1 METIRNIIKKLN
13 ERNTE
18 WYNFIDEST
27 EYEKCQDEELK
38 TDFLALLEELK
49 KEVKKSG
56 DRQETRERLK
66 KVLKEGIPED
76 ALVNE
81 LLGRVMDITQT
92 YFLFEPLRRIE
103 QEEGS
108 QIEIFLKQL
117 YDDYLIR
124 YDIRF
129 ADRFRSFGFFS
140 EEEMMDAAEA
150 VGTLVNIY
158 ISNRLST
165 ESILMDFRDET
176 GLSET
181 TSRKFLLYFEKY
193 YQELSTNY
201 IIGML
206 NAMLRESELLMLS
219 WVVMISPCHAVMRL
233 PGYLSWNVPFDGA
246 AVRPIT
252 HFKRH
257 SGQRIPIF
265 YIMYLYAL
273 KRNTLQRR
281 PSSITKYCEIIRLS
295 GLGLSQT
302 NIALNCNAF
311 KTTVVCLMNWI
322 VHFIPDVSVSVGR
335 FSPISVN
342 LKSPMPHVCY

>member
-1 METIRNIIKKLN
+1 METIRNIINKLN

-18 WYNFIDEST
+18 WHSFIDEST
-27 EYEKCQDEELK
+27 EYDKCQDEELK

-49 KEVKKSG
+49 AEVKKSS

-66 KVLKEGIPED
+66 RVLKEGISDD
-76 ALVNE
+76 ALVDE
-81 LLGRVMDITQT
+81 LLSRVMDITQT
-92 YFLFEPLRRIE
+92 YFLFESLRRIE
-103 QEEGS
+103 REEYS
-108 QIEIFLKQL
+108 QIENFLKQL
-117 YDDYLIR
+117 YDDYLVR

-181 TSRKFLLYFEKY
+181 TSRVFLLYFENY

-206 NAMLRESELLMLS
+206 NTMLHESE
-219 WVVMISPCHAVMRL
+219 
-233 PGYLSWNVPFDGA
+233 
-246 AVRPIT
+246 
-252 HFKRH
+252 
-257 SGQRIPIF
+257 Q
-265 YIMYLYAL
+265 
-273 KRNTLQRR
+273 
-281 PSSITKYCEIIRLS
+281 
-295 GLGLSQT
+295 
-302 NIALNCNAF
+302 
-311 KTTVVCLMNWI
+311 
-322 VHFIPDVSVSVGR
+322 
-335 FSPISVN
+335 
-342 LKSPMPHVCY
+342 

>member
-1 METIRNIIKKLN
+1 METIRNMINKLN

-18 WYNFIDEST
+18 WHSFIDEST
-27 EYEKCQDEELK
+27 EYDRCQDEELK

-49 KEVKKSG
+49 AEFKKSS

-66 KVLKEGIPED
+66 RVLKEGISDD
-76 ALVNE
+76 ALVDE
-81 LLGRVMDITQT
+81 LLSRVMDITQT
-92 YFLFEPLRRIE
+92 YFLFESLRRIE
-103 QEEGS
+103 REEYS
-108 QIEIFLKQL
+108 QIESFLKQL
-117 YDDYLIR
+117 YDDYLVR

-181 TSRKFLLYFEKY
+181 TSRVFLLYFEKY

-206 NAMLRESELLMLS
+206 NTMLHESE
-219 WVVMISPCHAVMRL
+219 
-233 PGYLSWNVPFDGA
+233 
-246 AVRPIT
+246 
-252 HFKRH
+252 
-257 SGQRIPIF
+257 Q
-265 YIMYLYAL
+265 
-273 KRNTLQRR
+273 
-281 PSSITKYCEIIRLS
+281 
-295 GLGLSQT
+295 
-302 NIALNCNAF
+302 
-311 KTTVVCLMNWI
+311 
-322 VHFIPDVSVSVGR
+322 
-335 FSPISVN
+335 
-342 LKSPMPHVCY
+342 

>member
-1 METIRNIIKKLN
+1 METIRNIINKLN

-18 WYNFIDEST
+18 WHSFIDEST
-27 EYEKCQDEELK
+27 EYDKCQDEELK

-49 KEVKKSG
+49 AEVKKSS

-66 KVLKEGIPED
+66 RVLKEGISDD
-76 ALVNE
+76 ALVDE
-81 LLGRVMDITQT
+81 LLSRVMDITQT
-92 YFLFEPLRRIE
+92 YFLFESLRRIE
-103 QEEGS
+103 REEYS
-108 QIEIFLKQL
+108 QIESFLKQL
-117 YDDYLIR
+117 YDDYLVR

-181 TSRKFLLYFEKY
+181 TSRVFLLHFEKY

-206 NAMLRESELLMLS
+206 NTMLHESE
-219 WVVMISPCHAVMRL
+219 
-233 PGYLSWNVPFDGA
+233 
-246 AVRPIT
+246 
-252 HFKRH
+252 
-257 SGQRIPIF
+257 Q
-265 YIMYLYAL
+265 
-273 KRNTLQRR
+273 
-281 PSSITKYCEIIRLS
+281 
-295 GLGLSQT
+295 
-302 NIALNCNAF
+302 
-311 KTTVVCLMNWI
+311 
-322 VHFIPDVSVSVGR
+322 
-335 FSPISVN
+335 
-342 LKSPMPHVCY
+342 

>member
-1 METIRNIIKKLN
+1 METIRNIINKLN

-18 WYNFIDEST
+18 WHSFIDEST
-27 EYEKCQDEELK
+27 EYDKCQDEELK

-49 KEVKKSG
+49 AEVKKSS

-66 KVLKEGIPED
+66 RVLKEGISDD
-76 ALVNE
+76 ALVDE
-81 LLGRVMDITQT
+81 LLSRVMDITQT
-92 YFLFEPLRRIE
+92 YFLFESLRRIE
-103 QEEGS
+103 REEYS
-108 QIEIFLKQL
+108 QIENFLKQL
-117 YDDYLIR
+117 YDDYLVR

-181 TSRKFLLYFEKY
+181 TSRVFLLHFEKY

-206 NAMLRESELLMLS
+206 NTMLHESE
-219 WVVMISPCHAVMRL
+219 
-233 PGYLSWNVPFDGA
+233 
-246 AVRPIT
+246 
-252 HFKRH
+252 
-257 SGQRIPIF
+257 Q
-265 YIMYLYAL
+265 
-273 KRNTLQRR
+273 
-281 PSSITKYCEIIRLS
+281 
-295 GLGLSQT
+295 
-302 NIALNCNAF
+302 
-311 KTTVVCLMNWI
+311 
-322 VHFIPDVSVSVGR
+322 
-335 FSPISVN
+335 
-342 LKSPMPHVCY
+342 

>member
-1 METIRNIIKKLN
+1 METIRNIINKLN

-18 WYNFIDEST
+18 WHSFIDEST
-27 EYEKCQDEELK
+27 EYDKCQDEELK

-49 KEVKKSG
+49 AEVKKSS

-66 KVLKEGIPED
+66 KVLKEGISDD
-76 ALVNE
+76 ALVDE
-81 LLGRVMDITQT
+81 LLSRVMDITQT
-92 YFLFEPLRRIE
+92 YFLFESLRRIE
-103 QEEGS
+103 REEYS
-108 QIEIFLKQL
+108 QIENFLKQL
-117 YDDYLIR
+117 YDDYLVR

-181 TSRKFLLYFEKY
+181 TSRVFLLHFEKY

-206 NAMLRESELLMLS
+206 NTMLHESE
-219 WVVMISPCHAVMRL
+219 
-233 PGYLSWNVPFDGA
+233 
-246 AVRPIT
+246 
-252 HFKRH
+252 
-257 SGQRIPIF
+257 Q
-265 YIMYLYAL
+265 
-273 KRNTLQRR
+273 
-281 PSSITKYCEIIRLS
+281 
-295 GLGLSQT
+295 
-302 NIALNCNAF
+302 
-311 KTTVVCLMNWI
+311 
-322 VHFIPDVSVSVGR
+322 
-335 FSPISVN
+335 
-342 LKSPMPHVCY
+342 